1 MFTSIHSGS
10 DSFSFIN
17 DQSRKIK
24 TASHDHDPY
33 KGPNDT
39 LRTRTRTTHTSSFY
53 FLQGRRTV
61 QPTIIMNLPREFCT
75 IWTATPLVTP
85 ICQLP
90 CHIPTTYSCLFV
102 SYLRYRYPF
111 KKSSCVRSR
120 PSSPFFVLFGL
131 EVLDRTRC
139 WYPGR
144 VEMFL
149 YLADQC
155 LTDIYIRIVYW
166 MSSNP
171 NIYF

>member
-1 MFTSIHSGS
+1 MEPYVASETHCLHQFTVDRTHPRSSMTNHENS
-10 DSFSFIN
+10 
-17 DQSRKIK
+17 K

-90 CHIPTTYSCLFV
+90 CRIPTTYSCLLV

-111 KKSSCVRSR
+111 KKSSRVRSR
-120 PSSPFFVLFGL
+120 PSSPFFRVVRVGSFGPYPML
-131 EVLDRTRC
+131 VSRKSGNVFIFSRSMLD
-139 WYPGR
+139 
-144 VEMFL
+144 
-149 YLADQC
+149 
-155 LTDIYIRIVYW
+155 
-166 MSSNP
+166 
-171 NIYF
+171 